1 MPSPAAGTI
10 PAGTV
15 PSMPELIAPT
25 VRLRESWLASRGE
38 WGRGVHQDGAGL
50 QAGDDVDSAA
60 GFAAWVSRLLREA
73 AAPGPVSEG
82 RVPASYWWITEENTY
97 LGAITLRHELND
109 FLLRAGGHIG
119 YGIRPS
125 ARGHGLATWA
135 LQSVL
140 VRAPALGLHKV
151 LVTCGDGNLASARVI
166 EKAGGV
172 LENVRDTELGPTR
185 RYWITL

>member
-1 MPSPAAGTI
+1 MAARITL
-10 PAGTV
+10 AGTV
-15 PSMPELIAPT
+15 RSVPELISPT
-25 VRLRESWLASRGE
+25 VRLRDSWLASREE
-38 WGRGVHQDGAGL
+38 WGRDVHQDGAGL
-50 QAGDDVDSAA
+50 RADDDVESAA
-60 GFAAWVSRLLREA
+60 GFARWVGRLAGQADTSRPA
-73 AAPGPVSEG
+73 GEG
-82 RVPASYWWITEENTY
+82 RVHASYWWITEDGTY

-125 ARGHGLATWA
+125 ARGRGLATWA

-140 VRAPALGLHKV
+140 VRAPALGLRKV
-151 LVTCGDGNLASARVI
+151 LVTCGDSNLASARVI

-172 LENVRDTELGPTR
+172 LEDVRETELGLTR